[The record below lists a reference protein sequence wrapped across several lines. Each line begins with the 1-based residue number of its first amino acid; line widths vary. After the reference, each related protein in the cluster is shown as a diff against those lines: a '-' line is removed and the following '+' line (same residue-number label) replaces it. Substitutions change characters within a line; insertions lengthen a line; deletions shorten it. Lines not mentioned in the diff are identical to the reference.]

1 MKNMEPKVYIPF
13 EATHPGSILKDELD
27 YRRIKKKNCPGYR
40 HAKNHAERNYK
51 RETSYH
57 C

>member
-13 EATHPGSILKDELD
+13 EPTHPGSILKDELD

-40 HAKNHAERNYK
+40 HAKNHA
-51 RETSYH
+51 
-57 C
+57 